1 MSNAERCVL
10 VFLANWCGP
19 CLQLKTNWR
28 AHKTRERFSTIQFD
42 DVLDGVD
49 STYECLFQKYHI
61 QILPTIVFLFQDEE
75 VVVALRHAA
84 SSRRCPR
91 APFHCHS
98 GTRSCAGPESILPV
112 RGYRFQA
119 RAFSAPR
126 NDAITSHTSITTLP
140 SSTVAG

>member
-75 VVVALRHAA
+75 VDRVVGLNEPLIERKLE
-84 SSRRCPR
+84 R
-91 APFHCHS
+91 
-98 GTRSCAGPESILPV
+98 LK
-112 RGYRFQA
+112 
-119 RAFSAPR
+119 
-126 NDAITSHTSITTLP
+126 NM
-140 SSTVAG
+140 